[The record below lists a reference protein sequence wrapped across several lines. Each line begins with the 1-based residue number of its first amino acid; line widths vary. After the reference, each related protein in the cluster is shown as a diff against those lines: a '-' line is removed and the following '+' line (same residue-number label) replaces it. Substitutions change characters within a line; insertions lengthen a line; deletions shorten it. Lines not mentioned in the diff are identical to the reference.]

1 MAFAVLA
8 VALALA
14 TLLGPTTQSGL
25 KPAAGA
31 IHITTS
37 AAVGTVPHSQAL
49 ATTATQ
55 QRSSLPG
62 LSAFGARDTLVVA
75 LLAIAAAFAILGI
88 AITRNAHFRDAEP
101 TSSAE
106 RRDEFD
112 HTLRSSSSTGESRR
126 TRGLRAGLT
135 SVMTAPALGSLV
147 ATRGTTT

>member
-1 MAFAVLA
+1 MVLALLA
-8 VALALA
+8 VALALV

-37 AAVGTVPHSQAL
+37 AAVGSVPHSQAL

-62 LSAFGARDTLVVA
+62 LSALGTRDTLVAA
-75 LLAIAAAFAILGI
+75 LFAIAVAFAILGI
-88 AITRNAHFRDAEP
+88 ALTRIAYFRDAEP

-106 RRDEFD
+106 RKDEFD
-112 HTLRSSSSTGESRR
+112 HTLISLDSTRKPRR

-135 SVMTAPALGSLV
+135 PVMAALTPRSLA
-147 ATRGTTT
+147 ATGGTTT